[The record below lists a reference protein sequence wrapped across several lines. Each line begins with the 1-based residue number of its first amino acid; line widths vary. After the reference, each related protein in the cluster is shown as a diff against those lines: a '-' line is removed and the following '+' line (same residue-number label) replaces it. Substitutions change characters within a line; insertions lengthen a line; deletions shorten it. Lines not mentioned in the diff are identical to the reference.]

1 MWRRNKTVE
10 KTNNASALI
19 VRPGES
25 YTFQFL
31 NNLPITW
38 IVDVINEQEDRI
50 YIHKSDGT
58 SKVVSFRHFIDLYK
72 RYGVTTQ

>member
-1 MWRRNKTVE
+1 ME
-10 KTNNASALI
+10 KTNKASALI

-38 IVDVINEQEDRI
+38 IVDHIDEQEDRI

-58 SKVVSFRHFIDLYK
+58 SKVVSFRHFVDLYR
-72 RYGVTTQ
+72 RYGITAM

>member
-1 MWRRNKTVE
+1 MRKELV
-10 KTNNASALI
+10 

-25 YTFQFL
+25 YTFKFL
-31 NNLPITW
+31 LGPQVTW

-58 SKVVSFRHFIDLYK
+58 SKVVSFRHFVDLYR
-72 RYGVTTQ
+72 RYGITAM